1 MYARAYSGSMSAHP
15 RPPIRRRNPISPR
28 HWVSEEL
35 FDFWAGRLH
44 PLWTLRRARARLVAR
59 EQASADAVTLVLRPN
74 RHFRGLQPGQHVTLG
89 VDVDGRRLSR
99 SYSPTRLADGT
110 LAITVKA
117 IKGGKVSQHLA
128 HHAVIGEAFELGQ
141 AFGAMTV
148 DTRQA
153 QRLLLLAAGSG
164 ITAMRA
170 LLRQLDAAG
179 MPGTV
184 DLVYWARRREEL
196 CFADELAALA
206 ARHPNLRV
214 HLALTRDPHAS
225 APRVDT
231 YAFDALGDIRGAQ
244 VLVCGPGGFVD
255 AARERLQGAV
265 AGLQFEAFTPPVLP
279 DAETG
284 TVQVELRRTGRT
296 LTLPRGTS
304 LLQALEAE
312 GLRPASG
319 CRMGICNTC
328 VCGKA
333 SGVTRHTLTGDY
345 ANEPATQV
353 KLCVNSAST
362 DLILEL

>member
-1 MYARAYSGSMSAHP
+1 MSAQP

-28 HWVSEEL
+28 NWVSEEL
-35 FDFWAGRLH
+35 FDFWAGRVH
-44 PLWTLRRARARLVAR
+44 PLWTLRRARARLVGR
-59 EQASADAVTLVLRPN
+59 EAASADAVTLVLRPN

-89 VDVDGRRLSR
+89 VEVDGRRLSR
-99 SYSPTRLADGT
+99 SYSPTPLADGT

-117 IKGGKVSQHLA
+117 IEGGKVSQQLA
-128 HHAVIGEAFELGQ
+128 HHAAPGDVFELGQ
-141 AFGAMTV
+141 AFGEMTV
-148 DTRQA
+148 DPAATPR
-153 QRLLLLAAGSG
+153 RVLLAAGSG
-164 ITAMRA
+164 ITPMRA
-170 LLRQLDAAG
+170 LLRQLDGAG
-179 MPGTV
+179 MPGQV
-184 DLVYWARRREEL
+184 DLVYWARCREDL
-196 CFADELAALA
+196 CFEDELAALA

-214 HLALTRDPHAS
+214 HLALTRDPQAA
-225 APRVDT
+225 APRVGD
-231 YAFDALGDIRGAQ
+231 YAFEALGDISSAQ

-255 AARERLQGAV
+255 AARARLQGTV
-265 AGLQFEAFTPPVLP
+265 AALQSEAFTPPVLP

-296 LTLPRGTS
+296 LTLPRGTA

-333 SGVTRHTLTGDY
+333 SGVTRHTLTGEY
-345 ANEPATQV
+345 ADEPATQV

>member
-1 MYARAYSGSMSAHP
+1 MSAHP
-15 RPPIRRRNPISPR
+15 RPPIRRRNLISPR
-28 HWVSEEL
+28 HWVTEDL

-59 EQASADAVTLVLRPN
+59 EPASRDAVTLVLRPN

-99 SYSPTRLADGT
+99 SYSPTVLSDGS

-117 IKGGKVSQHLA
+117 IEGGKVSQHLA
-128 HHAVIGEAFELGQ
+128 HHAALGEAFELGQ
-141 AFGAMTV
+141 AFGEMTV
-148 DTRQA
+148 A
-153 QRLLLLAAGSG
+153 PVAGERLLLLAAGSG
-164 ITAMRA
+164 ITPMRA

-179 MPGTV
+179 MPGQV
-184 DLVYWARRREEL
+184 DLVYWARCREEV
-196 CFADELAALA
+196 CFAEELAALA
-206 ARHPNLRV
+206 ERHPTLRV
-214 HLALTRDPHAS
+214 QLALTRDPQS
-225 APRVDT
+225 PSLRVDG
-231 YAFDALGDIRGAQ
+231 FGFEPLGDLSAAR

-255 AARERLQGAV
+255 AARARLQGQV
-265 AGLQFEAFTPPVLP
+265 AALQFEAFTPPLLP

-284 TVQVELRRTGRT
+284 SVQVELRRSGRT

-304 LLQALEAE
+304 LLLALEAE

-333 SGVTRHTLTGDY
+333 AGVTRHTLTGEY
-345 ANEPATQV
+345 ADEPATQV

>member
-1 MYARAYSGSMSAHP
+1 MYARAYSWAMSAHP
-15 RPPIRRRNPISPR
+15 RPPSRRRNPIAPR

-44 PLWTLRRARARLVAR
+44 PLWTLRRARARLLSR
-59 EQASADAVTLVLRPN
+59 EAASADAVTLILRPN

-117 IKGGKVSQHLA
+117 IEGGKVSQHLA
-128 HHAVIGEAFELGQ
+128 RHAVIGEAFELGQ
-141 AFGAMTV
+141 AFGEMTL
-148 DTRQA
+148 A
-153 QRLLLLAAGSG
+153 PAAGQRLLLLAAGSG
-164 ITAMRA
+164 ITPMRA
-170 LLRQLDAAG
+170 LLRQLDAAD
-179 MPGTV
+179 MPAQV

-206 ARHPNLRV
+206 ARHPTLRV
-214 HLALTRDPHAS
+214 HLALTRDPVAP
-225 APRVDT
+225 APRVDAF
-231 YAFDALGDIRGAQ
+231 AFDALGDLRAAQ

-255 AARERLQGAV
+255 AARARLHEQV
-265 AGLQFEAFTPPVLP
+265 ATLQSEAFTPPVLT

-284 TVQVELRRTGRT
+284 TVQVELRRSGRT
-296 LTLPRGTS
+296 LSLPRGTS

-328 VCGKA
+328 ACGKA
-333 SGVTRHTLTGDY
+333 SGVTRHTLTGEY
-345 ANEPATQV
+345 ADEPATQV